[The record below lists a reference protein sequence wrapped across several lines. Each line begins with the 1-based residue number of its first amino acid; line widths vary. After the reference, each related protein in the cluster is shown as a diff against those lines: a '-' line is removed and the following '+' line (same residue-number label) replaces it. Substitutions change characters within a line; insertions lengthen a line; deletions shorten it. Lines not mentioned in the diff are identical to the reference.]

1 MSETTEQ
8 IEQTP
13 ITDPSTTDEIRNKGG
28 RPKGSSKPKID
39 WYARRE
45 AIWKKMNAAIDSGS
59 PAPAVIRALQS
70 QLDTCNQAIAN
81 EADERRERQ
90 RVKELQKELQETVP
104 APVPPVPAPADLVVE
119 QRVNKLLKELEEEE
133 RLKKT
138 SAPAALSDEEK
149 SRRAEAVERDRKT
162 KEETAKRAEEKA
174 VAEELEKKEA

>member
-1 MSETTEQ
+1 MHDRASAEKCRTRRQSCGCSEGNGKLGGTMSETNEQ

-13 ITDPSTTDEIRNKGG
+13 IADPSLTDEIRNKGG

-45 AIWKKMNAAIDSGS
+45 EIWDKMNAAIDSGA

-90 RVKELQKELQETVP
+90 RAKELQGAQETV
-104 APVPPVPAPADLVVE
+104 PVPPVPDAKSVDPESEHRLT
-119 QRVNKLLKELEEEE
+119 NLL
-133 RLKKT
+133 
-138 SAPAALSDEEK
+138 
-149 SRRAEAVERDRKT
+149 
-162 KEETAKRAEEKA
+162 
-174 VAEELEKKEA
+174 